1 MVADSLFS
9 ASHFAGHAQQ
19 GQSAESL
26 AFLSLPCML
35 EIAIASM
42 PLATLW
48 SLNVGAYLVHAIA
61 FYFLL
66 CYRPFGIQFHV
77 ETSLFSVYFS
87 KLDKGTVKPV
97 RWDVPD
103 DHLDQ
108 VKSFGVKTFEDFT
121 WKHILDFYSCA
132 DCGRCADNCP
142 SNTVGRP
149 LALRPAL
156 ANLEIRAASSGAP
169 EVFLHGQP
177 ADAAISLSHR
187 AGTAMCTVGAPGSN
201 FGCDL
206 EMAEAHSADC
216 ADDYFTADEQVL
228 IADTPLPERALLL
241 ALLWSAEESALK
253 ALRVGLRLD
262 TRCISVKPS
271 RVTHP
276 LSAGPTAW
284 YPLNIRYSSTQ
295 TFSGWW
301 RVETDLV
308 RTVVSDAPLRAPLS
322 ARETIFA
329 GGMPR
334 QQTA

>member
-1 MVADSLFS
+1 MDLYWLE
-9 ASHFAGHAQQ
+9 QT
-19 GQSAESL
+19 ES
-26 AFLSLPCML
+26 
-35 EIAIASM
+35 
-42 PLATLW
+42 
-48 SLNVGAYLVHAIA
+48 
-61 FYFLL
+61 
-66 CYRPFGIQFHV
+66 
-77 ETSLFSVYFS
+77 
-87 KLDKGTVKPV
+87 
-97 RWDVPD
+97 DVPD
-103 DHLDQ
+103 HNDWLGPHETACL
-108 VKSFGVKTFEDFT
+108 
-121 WKHILDFYSCA
+121 A
-132 DCGRCADNCP
+132 
-142 SNTVGRP
+142 
-149 LALRPAL
+149 ALRFLKRRSDWRLGRWTAKQALAACLNLPTNLPAH

-187 AGTAMCTVGAPGSN
+187 AGTAMCTVGPPGSN

-206 EMAEAHSADC
+206 EMVEARSPAFV
-216 ADDYFTADEQVL
+216 DDYFTADEQAL

-241 ALLWSAEESALK
+241 ALLWSAKESALK

-308 RTVVSDAPLRAPLS
+308 RTVVSDAPHRAPLP

-329 GGMPR
+329 GVMPR